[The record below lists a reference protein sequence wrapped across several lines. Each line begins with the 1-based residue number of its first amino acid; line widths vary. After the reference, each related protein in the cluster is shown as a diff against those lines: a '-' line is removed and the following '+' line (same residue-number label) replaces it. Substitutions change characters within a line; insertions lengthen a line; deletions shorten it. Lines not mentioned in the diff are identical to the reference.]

1 MNTLLICG
9 LTPGEYIRLHGQL
22 PVDVQVRLVEEH
34 SDLLR
39 LLHVSSDVAGDIE
52 QQAYIN
58 HECFDNRR
66 IVAFLICVRGLHGL
80 I

>member
-1 MNTLLICG
+1 MGLRIQG
-9 LTPGEYIRLHGQL
+9 LTPEEHIRLHGKL
-22 PVDVQVRLVEEH
+22 PVDVQVRLAEEH

-39 LLHVSSDVAGDIE
+39 LLHVSSDVAGDVE

-58 HECFDNRR
+58 HECFDNRC
-66 IVAFLICVRGLHGL
+66 IVVFLSCVRGLHGL

>member
-9 LTPGEYIRLHGQL
+9 LTPAEHIRLHGSL
-22 PVDVQVRLVEEH
+22 PVNAQLRLAEEH

-39 LLHVSSDVAGDIE
+39 LLHVSSDVSDDVE

-58 HECFDNRR
+58 DECFNNRR
-66 IVAFLICVRGLHGL
+66 IVAFLNCVRGLHGL

>member
-1 MNTLLICG
+1 MGLRIQG
-9 LTPGEYIRLHGQL
+9 LTPAEHIRLHGPL
-22 PVDVQVRLVEEH
+22 PLDAQVRLAEEY
-34 SDLLR
+34 SDLSR
-39 LLHVSSDVAGDIE
+39 LLYFSSDVAGDLE

-66 IVAFLICVRGLHGL
+66 IVAFLSCVRGLHGL